1 MSNESNEAY
10 WADDVGDDNDEVPPF
25 DLDDGGD
32 EPDTRPA
39 CEFVTGA
46 AGTGKSFEINR
57 RLDDAPGYG
66 LVAATTGIAAINLG
80 EGVTT
85 INAALGYFDT
95 QSLVDAYIRG
105 RLVRRIRKIADD
117 GYRNLI
123 IDEVS
128 MMDARQLDTITRAVT
143 EYNAL
148 KGTSDKKQLGI
159 VLTGDFMQLPP
170 VKAQWAFEAESWP
183 MFDANTT
190 RLLKCWR
197 QDDPAF
203 QSALSAVRR
212 GDGHMGASLLA
223 ETDATF
229 AQNNNLDYP
238 GTTLV
243 SRNEDVERFNWAC
256 HSRLQ
261 GRATQS
267 ESVRWGK
274 QKGEWK
280 LVPDVLQLKI
290 GAFVM
295 ILANKRDAWMSDRFL
310 YVNGDCGWVKDYD
323 EATNAYTVELKR
335 GRKAVRVEPVTRRNE
350 QKERPSDEIEAAK
363 RDGKRGPFWD
373 EARERWVLG
382 EASYVPMRLAYAT
395 TVHKS
400 QGLSLDSVQIDL
412 TNAFFGS
419 PAMAYVA
426 LSRCRSAAGLR
437 IIGTPE
443 LLTKRVSTDP
453 KVMRFL

>member
-1 MSNESNEAY
+1 MSDTIPVY
-10 WADDVGDDNDEVPPF
+10 WEDDDEVPPF
-25 DLDDGGD
+25 DIEDDSDGD
-32 EPDTRPA
+32 DNQPA
-39 CEFVTGA
+39 HEFVTGA

-57 RLDDAPGYG
+57 RLDDDARYG

-105 RLVRRIRKIADD
+105 RLIRRIRKIADD
-117 GYRNLI
+117 GYKNLI

-128 MMDARQLDTITRAVT
+128 MMDARQLDTITRAIG
-143 EYNAL
+143 EYNGL
-148 KGTSDKKQLGI
+148 KGTGYRKLGI

-183 MFDANTT
+183 TFEANTT

-197 QDDPAF
+197 QDDPNF
-203 QSALSAVRR
+203 QTALSAVRR
-212 GDGHMGASLLA
+212 GDGHIGASLLS
-223 ETDATF
+223 ETNAMF

-256 HSRLQ
+256 HNGLQ
-261 GRATQS
+261 GRLTQS

-280 LVPDVLQLKI
+280 LIPDVLQLKI

-295 ILANKRDAWMSDRFL
+295 ILANKREAWQSDRFL

-323 EATNAYTVELKR
+323 PTTEAYTVELKR
-335 GRKAVRVEPVTRRNE
+335 GRKVVRVEPVTRRNE
-350 QKERPSDEIEAAK
+350 QKERPSDEIDAAK

-382 EASYVPMRLAYAT
+382 EVSYVPMRLAYAT

-400 QGLSLDSVQIDL
+400 QGLSLDAVQIDL

-437 IIGTPE
+437 IVGTAE
-443 LLTKRVSTDP
+443 TLAKRIKTDE
-453 KVMRFL
+453 KVMRFI